1 MGLRELAEAD
11 NRVILNDN
19 TTGFGY
25 SIVLTDPTGTVIP
38 LTGFSNDISQVIDPD
53 TGVAV
58 SGRLSTA
65 ALNINDIIAAGLTL
79 PVGIAD
85 SASKPW
91 LITFADINGNINTF
105 KVSKSDPDRTIGM
118 LICTLEFYKI
128 AQGEFLEWVVG
139 DYMEWITSEPVEWT
153 GFN

>member
-11 NRVILNDN
+11 NRIILNDS
-19 TTGFGY
+19 TFGFGY
-25 SIVLTDPTGTVIP
+25 PIVLTDPAGNIVP

-58 SGRLSTA
+58 SGRIATT
-65 ALNINDIIAAGLTL
+65 ALNINDIIDAGLTL

-85 SASKPW
+85 SKSKPW
-91 LITFADINGNINTF
+91 LITFADINGNIYTF
-105 KVSKSDPDRTIGM
+105 KVSKSDPDRAIGM

-128 AQGEFLEWVVG
+128 ATGDFLEWVVG
-139 DYMEWITSEPVEWT
+139 DQIEWITGEPIEWSA
-153 GFN
+153 

>member
-11 NRVILNDN
+11 NRIILNDN
-19 TTGFGY
+19 VFGFGY
-25 SIVLTDPTGTVIP
+25 SISLESPDGVVVP

-58 SGRLSTA
+58 SGRLATA
-65 ALNINDIIAAGLTL
+65 SLNINDIIDAGLTL
-79 PVGIAD
+79 PVSIAD
-85 SASKPW
+85 SKSKPW

-118 LICTLEFYKI
+118 VICTLEFYKI
-128 AQGEFLEWVVG
+128 ATGEFLEWVVG
-139 DYMEWITSEPVEWT
+139 DFMEWITGDPVEWT
-153 GFN
+153 GV

>member
-11 NRVILNDN
+11 NRIILNDN
-19 TTGFGY
+19 TFGFGY
-25 SIVLTDPTGTVIP
+25 PVVLTDPTGVVIP
-38 LTGFSNDISQVIDPD
+38 LTGLSNDISQVIDPD

-58 SGRLSTA
+58 SGRLATA

-85 SASKPW
+85 SKIKPW
-91 LITFADINGNINTF
+91 LITFADINGNVNTF
-105 KVSKSDPDRTIGM
+105 KVSKSDPDRAIGM

-128 AQGEFLEWVVG
+128 ATGDFLEWVVG
-139 DYMEWITSEPVEWT
+139 DYMEWITGEPVELT